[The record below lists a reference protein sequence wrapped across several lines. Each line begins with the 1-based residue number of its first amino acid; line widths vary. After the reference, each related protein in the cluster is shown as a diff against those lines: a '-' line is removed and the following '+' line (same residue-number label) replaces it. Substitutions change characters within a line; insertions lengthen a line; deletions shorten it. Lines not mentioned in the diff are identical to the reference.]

1 MPKSPCP
8 EGQTRNRVTRTCRD
22 KKRRGRPAGSGRAP
36 CPDGQTR
43 NRVTKKCRDKKRRG
57 RPAKVAA
64 RVASATPRLSP
75 AEETEFTY
83 RVDLYLGDRPVP
95 TDKFIEMNNDGTG
108 GCADGIL
115 DHIFN
120 VAQPEGATFFDA
132 KMFPEDD
139 YATIISDVPLK
150 KDLLNRKMTMH
161 AFVPDCSK
169 TERIGFKISML

>member
-8 EGQTRNRVTRTCRD
+8 EGQTRNRVTRSCRD

-64 RVASATPRLSP
+64 RSATPRLSP